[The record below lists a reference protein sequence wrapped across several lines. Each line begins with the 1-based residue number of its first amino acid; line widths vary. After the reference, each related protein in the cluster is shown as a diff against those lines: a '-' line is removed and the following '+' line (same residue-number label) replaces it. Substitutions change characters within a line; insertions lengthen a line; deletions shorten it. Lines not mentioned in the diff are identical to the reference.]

1 MFRNR
6 RIKKYYVIII
16 LLIIS
21 ILLLIFS
28 FIIKD
33 KRNLSIIE
41 KTIKDT
47 TLSINKTINIPINY
61 IEDKIKEYKSKHKL
75 YEKYEKLIKKYDKV
89 KLMETKYEEA
99 EKEIKDLKKVLELNN
114 TLSESSYMN
123 ATIINRNIGYW
134 YNTITIDKGEK
145 DGVEKDMAVINNDG
159 LIGIVTKTSKL
170 NSTVKLLTT
179 TDTNSKISVKI
190 KVDEDNYI
198 FGLLVGYDKDKKSFI
213 IEGIANNTEIPISSM
228 VTTTGLGNN
237 FPSGILI
244 GRVDKITKDNFD
256 LARTVLVKSSVD
268 FDNINYVTVLKKDEN
283 K

>member
-1 MFRNR
+1 MFKNK

-28 FIIKD
+28 FIISD
-33 KRNLSIIE
+33 KRNLNIIE
-41 KTIKDT
+41 KAIKDT

-61 IEDKIKEYKSKHKL
+61 IDDKIKEYKSKDKL
-75 YEKYEKLIKKYDKV
+75 YKKYEKLSEKYDKV
-89 KLMETKYEEA
+89 KLMETRYEEA

-123 ATIINRNIGYW
+123 ATIITRNIGYW
-134 YNTITIDKGEK
+134 YNTVTIDKGEK
-145 DGVEKDMAVINNDG
+145 DGIKKDMAVINNDG
-159 LIGIVTKTSKL
+159 LIGIVTKTSNL

-179 TDTNSKISVKI
+179 SDTNSKISVKI

-213 IEGIANNTEIPISSM
+213 IEGIAENTEIPVGSM

-244 GRVDKITKDNFD
+244 GRVETITKDNFD
-256 LARTVLVKSSVD
+256 LARTVLVRSSVD

-283 K
+283 E

>member
-1 MFRNR
+1 MFKNR

-21 ILLLIFS
+21 ILLLVFS
-28 FIIKD
+28 FIIAD

-47 TLSINKTINIPINY
+47 TLSINKVINVPIDY
-61 IEDKIKEYKSKHKL
+61 IEDKIKEYKSTHKL
-75 YEKYEKLIKKYDKV
+75 YEKYEKLSKKYDKV
-89 KLMETKYEEA
+89 KLMETRYEEA
-99 EKEIKDLKKVLELNN
+99 EKEIDDLKKVLELNN

-145 DGVEKDMAVINNDG
+145 DGIEKDMAVINNDG

-213 IEGIANNTEIPISSM
+213 IEGIAENTEIPISSM

-244 GRVDKITKDNFD
+244 GRVDSITKDNFD

-268 FDNINYVTVLKKDEN
+268 FNDINYVTILKKEEN
-283 K
+283 E

>member
-6 RIKKYYVIII
+6 RIKKYYVIIL
-16 LLIIS
+16 LLITS
-21 ILLLIFS
+21 ILLLVFS

-61 IEDKIKEYKSKHKL
+61 IDDKIKEYKSKHKL

-99 EKEIKDLKKVLELNN
+99 EKEIKDLKKTLELNN
-114 TLSESSYMN
+114 TLGESSYMN

-134 YNTITIDKGEK
+134 YNIVTIDKGEK
-145 DGVEKDMAVINNDG
+145 DGVTKDMAVINNDG

-179 TDTNSKISVKI
+179 NDTNSKISVKI
-190 KVDEDNYI
+190 KVGEDNYI

-213 IEGIANNTEIPISSM
+213 IEGIAENTEIPIGSM

-256 LARTVLVKSSVD
+256 LARTILVKSSVD
-268 FDNINYVTVLKKDEN
+268 FDNINYVTILKKVETE
-283 K
+283 

>member
-1 MFRNR
+1 
-6 RIKKYYVIII
+6 
-16 LLIIS
+16 
-21 ILLLIFS
+21 
-28 FIIKD
+28 
-33 KRNLSIIE
+33 
-41 KTIKDT
+41 
-47 TLSINKTINIPINY
+47 
-61 IEDKIKEYKSKHKL
+61 
-75 YEKYEKLIKKYDKV
+75 
-89 KLMETKYEEA
+89 METKYEEA

-190 KVDEDNYI
+190 KVGEDNYI

-283 K
+283 KW

>member
-61 IEDKIKEYKSKHKL
+61 IDDKIKEYKSKHKL

>member
-61 IEDKIKEYKSKHKL
+61 IDDKIKEYKSKHKL

-99 EKEIKDLKKVLELNN
+99 EKEIKDLKEVLELNN

-134 YNTITIDKGEK
+134 YNTVTIDKGEK
-145 DGVEKDMAVINNDG
+145 DGIEKDMAVINNDG

>member
-61 IEDKIKEYKSKHKL
+61 IDDKIKEYKSKHKL
-75 YEKYEKLIKKYDKV
+75 YEKYEKLSKKYDKV

-145 DGVEKDMAVINNDG
+145 DGIEKDMAVINNDG

-213 IEGIANNTEIPISSM
+213 IEGIANNTEIPISSV

>member
-6 RIKKYYVIII
+6 RIKKYLVIVI
-16 LLIIS
+16 LIIIS

>member
-61 IEDKIKEYKSKHKL
+61 IDDKIKEYKSKHKL
-75 YEKYEKLIKKYDKV
+75 YEKYEKLSKKYDKV

-145 DGVEKDMAVINNDG
+145 DGIEKDMAVINNDG

>member
-61 IEDKIKEYKSKHKL
+61 IDDKIKEYKSKHKL

-145 DGVEKDMAVINNDG
+145 DGIEKDMAVINNDG

>member
-1 MFRNR
+1 
-6 RIKKYYVIII
+6 
-16 LLIIS
+16 
-21 ILLLIFS
+21 
-28 FIIKD
+28 
-33 KRNLSIIE
+33 
-41 KTIKDT
+41 
-47 TLSINKTINIPINY
+47 
-61 IEDKIKEYKSKHKL
+61 
-75 YEKYEKLIKKYDKV
+75 
-89 KLMETKYEEA
+89 METKYEEA
-99 EKEIKDLKKVLELNN
+99 EKEINDLKKILELNN

-134 YNTITIDKGEK
+134 YNTVTIDKGEK
-145 DGVEKDMAVINNDG
+145 DGIEKDMAVINNDG

-179 TDTNSKISVKI
+179 ADTNSKISVKI

>member
-6 RIKKYYVIII
+6 RIKKYYVIVI

-28 FIIKD
+28 FIIKE

-61 IEDKIKEYKSKHKL
+61 IDDKIKEYKSKHKL

-99 EKEIKDLKKVLELNN
+99 EKEINDLKKILELNN

-134 YNTITIDKGEK
+134 YNTVTIDKGEK
-145 DGVEKDMAVINNDG
+145 DGIEKDMAVINNDG

-179 TDTNSKISVKI
+179 ADTNSKISVKI